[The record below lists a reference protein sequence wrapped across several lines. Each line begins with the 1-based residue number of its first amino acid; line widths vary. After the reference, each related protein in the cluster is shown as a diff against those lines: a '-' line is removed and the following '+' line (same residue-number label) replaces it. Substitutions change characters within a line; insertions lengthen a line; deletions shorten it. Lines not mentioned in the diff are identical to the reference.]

1 MGRLWAPVA
10 LILALIMLAAL
21 PHAALAAC
29 TQVERH
35 VTTTS
40 DVVNPSDGV
49 LSLREAIADSNADP
63 NPIDC
68 EFVQLPAGHYT
79 LTGTLTI
86 TTANIVY
93 VAAEEPITSSREVVI
108 DGGGTVTL
116 FTVSDTATSFQLDR
130 LTLTNAVRVMDNSGK
145 ASVSRLTVSGNHAD
159 TGGAFL
165 NHSNSELQ
173 IEDSTIVD
181 NHATDAGGAI
191 VNGGL
196 LTIDASTLVGN
207 GVTSP
212 TGQGGAVDN
221 LATVSFLHSTFNAN
235 TAASGADI
243 YNLSGK
249 TAQTQDSIYGSGCNA
264 ALTPVGAEGASF
276 SSDGT
281 CVAGTHDLRLGPLQ
295 DNGGPTD
302 TEALLP
308 GSPAIDAYGFQCL
321 GYDQRDVRTP
331 QGPLCDAG
339 AYELVE
345 AGDLAIQA
353 SAPTASVQT
362 AATVPLTFMVSSL
375 ASSADPN
382 YANDAVYPTL
392 TDTLPSGLSFT
403 GGSPGCS
410 AIGQAVTCAVGKVTT
425 TGPAVPVTIEVR
437 ADATGTFQAT
447 SAVSAQRPD
456 VSPLDDQATI
466 TVTATAPPPPPPVAK
481 VAFGGKAK
489 VRGDRVRFTLICN
502 GAPCSG
508 DARILVKERVRHHH
522 VVAVLAKTVAL
533 GGKAFTIPAGQ
544 RKTITLRLSKSG
556 RKLRKRFRLPA
567 KLSIRLGTPKTTSA
581 TAAIV
586 FKRRR

>member
-1 MGRLWAPVA
+1 MGRCAPVA
-10 LILALIMLAAL
+10 LVLALIMLAAL
-21 PHAALAAC
+21 PHAALAVC
-29 TQVERH
+29 TPVDRH

-49 LSLREAIADSNADP
+49 LSLREAIADSNADA
-63 NPIDC
+63 NTIDC
-68 EFVQLPAGHYT
+68 EFVLLPAGHYT
-79 LTGTLTI
+79 LTSTLTI

-108 DGGGTVTL
+108 DGGGSVTL
-116 FTVSDTATSFQLDR
+116 FTVSAAATNFQLDR
-130 LTLTNAVRVMDNSGK
+130 LTLANGVRVMDNSGK

-165 NHSNSELQ
+165 NHTNAELQ
-173 IEDSTIVD
+173 IEDSTLVD

-196 LTIDASTLVGN
+196 LNIDASTLVGN

-212 TGQGGAVDN
+212 TGQGGAVN
-221 LATVSFLHSTFNAN
+221 NQATVTFQHSTFNAN
-235 TAASGADI
+235 TAASGADV
-243 YNLSGK
+243 YNLGGK

-264 ALTPVGAEGASF
+264 VLTPVGAEGASL

-295 DNGGPTD
+295 DNGGATD

-345 AGDLAIQA
+345 AGDVAVQA
-353 SAPTASVQT
+353 TSPTASVQT
-362 AATVPLTFMVSSL
+362 GATVPLTFRVSSL

-392 TDTLPSGLSFT
+392 TLPLPSGLSFAA

-410 AIGQAVTCAVGKVTT
+410 AAGQTVTCPVGKVTT
-425 TGPAVPVTIEVR
+425 TGPAVPVTIAVV
-437 ADATGTFQAT
+437 ADAAGTFQAT
-447 SAVSAQRPD
+447 GAVSAQRPD

-466 TVTATAPPPPPPVAK
+466 TITATAPPPPPPVAT

-489 VRGDRVRFTLICN
+489 VKGDRVRFTLVCN

-533 GGKAFTIPAGQ
+533 GRKAFSIPAGQ
-544 RKTITLRLSKSG
+544 RRTITLRLSKTG
-556 RKLRKRFRLPA
+556 RRLRKRFRLPA
-567 KLSIRLGTPKTTSA
+567 KLSIRLGTPKTTAAS
-581 TAAIV
+581 AAIV